1 MTTLSIKTSDNE
13 SLTTELGNGDVLY
26 VLGANGTG
34 KSTLLF
40 EWARSNPGSKL
51 IAGNRDITFSSA
63 GVEISAAQ
71 AVQNEKNSTQFIRQ
85 TATRYKRRTHNND
98 NWLNALIFL
107 LKSKGDYLYRRYQ
120 KADIADRPDEKKQAL
135 ENQPEDLINNAFRVA
150 NLPLI
155 LEWNEKS
162 QLIATKQGVSEPFGH
177 NEMSDGERSALILTA
192 SAILAD
198 KNGTILI
205 DEPERHLHRSISAP
219 LLAYLKEIRKDL
231 KWVISTHDLT
241 LPADDPDAKILALY
255 GYDGATW
262 TADLLDNDGTL
273 DPAISAAIYG
283 ARQKV
288 LFIEGNR
295 STSLDLPLYN
305 LLFPEVTIIPVGTCK
320 DVLQAVKGLK
330 NIETIHHMIP
340 RGLIDS
346 DNRADLEK
354 LEQEGVFAL
363 KVYAIE
369 SLYFH
374 PIVIQA
380 VLKGAG
386 TNLTLVTVTEKACS
400 SINDGNIK
408 KMAQD
413 KAYREMKANVEK
425 QVPTQSAFLDTDE
438 NWTIEIPNSSIRIS
452 EIETEIRS
460 FVEDHNWKGLLKS
473 VKIKDTAAPGK
484 IAKSLGY
491 KNVDSYQIAA
501 KKSLRDKPD
510 ILTQLK
516 KFASVSFD

>member
-1 MTTLSIKTSDNE
+1 
-13 SLTTELGNGDVLY
+13 
-26 VLGANGTG
+26 
-34 KSTLLF
+34 
-40 EWARSNPGSKL
+40 
-51 IAGNRDITFSSA
+51 
-63 GVEISAAQ
+63 
-71 AVQNEKNSTQFIRQ
+71 
-85 TATRYKRRTHNND
+85 
-98 NWLNALIFL
+98 
-107 LKSKGDYLYRRYQ
+107 
-120 KADIADRPDEKKQAL
+120 
-135 ENQPEDLINNAFRVA
+135 NQPEDLINNAFRVA

-162 QLIATKQGVSEPFGH
+162 ELIATKQGVSEPFGH

-241 LPADDPDAKILALY
+241 LPADDPKAKILALY

-262 TADLLDNDGTL
+262 IADLLDNDGTL

-295 STSLDLPLYN
+295 STSLDLPLYS

-320 DVLQAVKGLK
+320 DVQQAVKGLK

-340 RGLIDS
+340 RGLVDS

-354 LEQEGVFAL
+354 LQQEGVFAL

-374 PIVIQA
+374 PIVIEA
-380 VLKGAG
+380 VLKIAG
-386 TNLTLVTVTEKACS
+386 TNLTLATVTEKACS
-400 SINDGNIK
+400 CINDGAIK
-408 KMAQD
+408 KLAND
-413 KAYREMKANVEK
+413 KAYREMKIGID
-425 QVPTQSAFLDTDE
+425 QQIPTYDAFLAIESKT
-438 NWTIEIPNSSIRIS
+438 TIEICDPVARRD
-452 EIETEIRS
+452 EIESEIRS
-460 FVEDHNWKGLLKS
+460 FVDSKNWEALLKS
-473 VKIKDTAAPGK
+473 VKIKDTPAPGK
-484 IAKSLGY
+484 IAQLLGY
-491 KNVDSYQIAA
+491 RSKDVYQQVALKA
-501 KKSLRDKPD
+501 LRAEPD
-510 ILTQLK
+510 LLSQLK
-516 KFASVSFD
+516 QLVPVTFD